1 MIEAPLAAMMEHVM
15 LMHGDKRNDPF
26 YWLRE
31 RDNPA
36 VIEYIN
42 QENEYF
48 DQIMQPLSKVRQNL
62 YQEMKAR
69 IKEDDSSP
77 PFKERNYYYYKRY
90 EATLEY
96 PFYCRKYQDLKNPEQ
111 VYLDANVLAKGHEYF
126 NIGNIDFSENE
137 QKLAY
142 SYDTQGGRVYTI
154 IIEDAITK
162 KVHETL
168 ANTTGDFVW
177 ANNDQTLFYTT
188 QDPDT
193 LRPDKVW
200 RHTLGSRQQEDTLI
214 YEETDDTFSLDLG
227 KTQSRD
233 YILISAHQTV
243 SSEYK
248 LIPADRPEEQPKTFL
263 ERQRGHEYSLDH
275 LNHQFYVLS
284 NDQAPNFRLMVTPES
299 TPEPKYWKELVK
311 TSSESLLEDLVLYDN
326 LFVLQQRTKGLT
338 QFVVLDYQQP
348 HQVSYTIDMPDES
361 YAAWLDVN
369 VDPKQPTL
377 RYQYNSMAQP
387 NLTVSYDL
395 IERTKTILKVQP
407 VLGEFDADKYQV
419 ERHWAPAKDGQL
431 IPISLVYHKDFP
443 PAPTQPLLLYGYGAY
458 GISLEARFSS
468 ERLSL
473 LNRGVTFA
481 IAHVRGG
488 EELGRPWYE
497 EGRLLKKENS
507 FNDFIACAEYLI
519 NKKYTRPEKLM
530 AMGGSAGGLLM
541 GAVMNKRP
549 ELFSAVIAAVPFVDV
564 VTTMLDKDIP
574 LTTGEFDEWGNPE
587 DKTYYQ
593 YILGYSPYDN
603 VQKKAYPHLL
613 VTTGLHDSQ
622 VQYWEPAKWV
632 AKLRRY
638 KTNDTITL
646 LKTNTKAGHAGAS
659 GRFEYLKEIAD
670 EYAFLL
676 GIQDLVP
683 ADQLQGKS
691 SS

>member
-1 MIEAPLAAMMEHVM
+1 MIEAPLAAMIEHAM
-15 LMHGDKRNDPF
+15 IMHGHQRNDPF

-48 DQIMQPLSKVRQNL
+48 DQVMQPLAKVRQDL

-111 VYLDANVLAKGHEYF
+111 IYLDANVLAKGHAYF

-162 KVHETL
+162 KVHDTL
-168 ANTTGDFVW
+168 INTTGDFVW
-177 ANNDQTLFYTT
+177 ANNNETLFYTT

-200 RHTLGSRQQEDTLI
+200 KHILGSRQQEDTLI
-214 YEETDDTFSLDLG
+214 YEESDDTFSLDLG
-227 KTQSRD
+227 KTQSRE
-233 YILISAHQTV
+233 YILISAHQTMTT
-243 SSEYK
+243 EYK

-263 ERQRGHEYSLDH
+263 ARQRGHEYAVDH
-275 LNHQFYVLS
+275 LNHQFYLLT
-284 NDQAPNFRLMVTPES
+284 NDQAPNFRLMVTAEN
-299 TPEPKYWKELVK
+299 TPEQKHWKELVA
-311 TSSESLLEDLVLYDN
+311 TSNDSLLEDMVLYDN
-326 LFVLQQRTKGLT
+326 LLVLQQRTKGLT

-348 HQVSYTIDMPDES
+348 HQVQEIIEMPDES

-369 VDPKQPTL
+369 VDPKQTTL
-377 RYQYNSMAQP
+377 CYQYNSMAQP

-395 IERTKTILKVQP
+395 IKKTKTILKEQP
-407 VLGEFDADKYQV
+407 VLGGFDKEKYQV
-419 ERHWAPAKDGQL
+419 QRLWARAKDGKL

-443 PAPTQPLLLYGYGAY
+443 PSPEQPLLLYGYGAY

-473 LNRGVTFA
+473 LNRGITFA

-488 EELGRPWYE
+488 EELGRAWYE
-497 EGRLLKKENS
+497 GGRLLQKENS
-507 FNDFIACAEYLI
+507 FNDFIACAEYLVHQ
-519 NKKYTRPEKLM
+519 KYTRPEKLM

-587 DKTYYQ
+587 DKTYYR
-593 YILGYSPYDN
+593 YILNYSPYDN
-603 VQKKAYPHLL
+603 VEKKAYPHLL

-638 KTNDTITL
+638 KTNDTVTL
-646 LKTNTKAGHAGAS
+646 LKINTKAGHAGAS

-683 ADQLQGKS
+683 ADQLQGGRS
-691 SS
+691 